1 MVRALKQLWNSP
13 TFTTWANVFV
23 QTANVVIIIPLV
35 WKQWGTLDLGV
46 FMAITAI
53 SRFGYLFSDRL
64 AIAFSMLVSCVDAG
78 YHDLSPRES
87 IQPQSDEAAAR
98 VGQSRDEVLFGRV
111 YSTLGS
117 LLLILSLVIGLTVS
131 IIGYVSIQRLAVAPE
146 QLSTESVLAFFI
158 SMATVGLRINLFR
171 YDIVLQGLNK
181 IAVLARWNAIF
192 NLVSSL
198 LCLGVAAFGFSI
210 LMWAIVFNGMIIAS
224 CLRNVLLARLVT
236 EGQVSRLPLFG
247 WDKEVIDAVWA
258 PTWKGL
264 IGHVSFVATEQAA
277 TLAAPFFLASREAIS
292 LSVYLRFLSMVGP
305 IAQVPFTS
313 QIPTMT
319 RLIAAKNLSGLQR
332 LVVKRILIASG
343 LVVVGGW
350 MIGVGLPWI
359 PMILGKAD
367 FHTIS
372 PAIWGLFVFLVLQDR
387 FSILCTATLEA
398 GNKVTVYWER
408 LGCVIASAILFP
420 WMCARYGIT
429 GAIVSLYLPRVLLV
443 SLQPVCLLADY
454 IHLPLGQLVG
464 RAWVPP
470 VSAHLACWVGCSLL
484 IPMVTGGVSGST
496 STPAVRA
503 GVVAEP
509 MVTLS
514 GVVLPMM
521 MAGGPKSSRAI
532 DPAAIPPLTKELTR

>member
-1 MVRALKQLWNSP
+1 LDYSKGGVENVVRALKQLWNSP

-98 VGQSRDEVLFGRV
+98 VEQSRDEVLFGRV
-111 YSTLGS
+111 FSTLGS

-131 IIGYVSIQRLAVAPE
+131 TIGYVSIQRLAVAPE
-146 QLSTESVLAFFI
+146 QLSTESLLAFFI

-247 WDKEVIDAVWA
+247 WDKEVIDAVWG

-292 LSVYLRFLSMVGP
+292 LSVYLRFLTTIGP

-319 RLIAAKNLSGLQR
+319 RLIAANDILRLQQ
-332 LVVKRILIASG
+332 LVIKRVLISCSL
-343 LVVVGGW
+343 LVLGGW
-350 MIGVGLPWI
+350 TVGIGLPWI
-359 PMILGKAD
+359 LKILNKPD
-367 FHTIS
+367 FIPIS
-372 PAIWGLFVFLVLQDR
+372 VAWWGLFVLLILQDR

-398 GNKVTVYWER
+398 GNKATVYWER
-408 LGCVIASAILFP
+408 LSCVLVTALTFQFFTKHLGAPGAIL
-420 WMCARYGIT
+420 
-429 GAIVSLYLPRVLLV
+429 AIYLPRVVIVSIQPLALLSRYTQISV
-443 SLQPVCLLADY
+443 LTFLRTAW
-454 IHLPLGQLVG
+454 LPPM
-464 RAWVPP
+464 A
-470 VSAHLACWVGCSLL
+470 AHLTFWTICGLSIPAQSPPLNSMLL
-484 IPMVTGGVSGST
+484 MSQGDSSTRRIADKITST
-496 STPAVRA
+496 SRLHMTTQYP
-503 GVVAEP
+503 
-509 MVTLS
+509 
-514 GVVLPMM
+514 
-521 MAGGPKSSRAI
+521 
-532 DPAAIPPLTKELTR
+532 